1 MKDKLIFGK
10 NVKTG
15 LHEIIDP
22 VLSPGT
28 LFVGGVGS
36 GVDIAAR
43 FTVAQRF
50 ASNSHQD
57 LYIFSSPLFGK
68 MEEFSCFFAYKK
80 NVVKAF
86 SLDQLIDV
94 VDMIYVEIVE
104 RKKAFLRLK
113 VNNIYEYESVIKQ
126 KYPDYKLA
134 RIFLYIQS
142 FQSFPVSS
150 QIDFK
155 NYANV
160 PGSTAFKIKELVEI
174 GKNYG
179 FNLIATSLEATVNN
193 FPNILK
199 SGIKNI
205 MAFRVNDPRKVSGI
219 NMPQATNIRFEQ
231 RGFCFFESGSM
242 QFPFFD
248 DDMIH
253 SLISVNYQSMTA
265 NFLTYSVDDYI
276 SNIELRFG
284 PKII

>member
-80 NVVKAF
+80 NAVKAF

-113 VNNIYEYESVIKQ
+113 VNNIYEYENVIKE
-126 KYPDYKLA
+126 KYPDLTNPERFTKLA
-134 RIFLYIQS
+134 EEWKEFKKTLDVEEKKEVIVEVVVIEKEKVVE
-142 FQSFPVSS
+142 PVEE
-150 QIDFK
+150 
-155 NYANV
+155 
-160 PGSTAFKIKELVEI
+160 IKESSVEEI
-174 GKNYG
+174 IPK
-179 FNLIATSLEATVNN
+179 
-193 FPNILK
+193 K
-199 SGIKNI
+199 
-205 MAFRVNDPRKVSGI
+205 KV
-219 NMPQATNIRFEQ
+219 AKKK
-231 RGFCFFESGSM
+231 
-242 QFPFFD
+242 
-248 DDMIH
+248 
-253 SLISVNYQSMTA
+253 A
-265 NFLTYSVDDYI
+265 
-276 SNIELRFG
+276 
-284 PKII
+284 